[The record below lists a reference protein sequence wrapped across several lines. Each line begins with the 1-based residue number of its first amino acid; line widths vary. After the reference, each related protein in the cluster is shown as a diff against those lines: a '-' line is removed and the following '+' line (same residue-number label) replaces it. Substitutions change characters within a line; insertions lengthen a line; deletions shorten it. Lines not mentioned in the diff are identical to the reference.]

1 MSRGVVVEF
10 VRSRSRSNV
19 WAQPVAFLLP
29 LLFPSLSLFL
39 FHQHTPSLSLSLLLK
54 SLCTLIHKPCL
65 CHVIQHFKY
74 TAHFLPA
81 TECPKAGKTGSKN
94 LRFQLAEPPPPPP
107 TPPPPLT
114 PTPLFLCLKVCV
126 SLFTFTPSTAYCQS
140 TLFLLDF
147 NCVAICFEFL
157 NLFILSSPSK
167 DRPKPTHVRARERRV
182 CVRTAALVKQ
192 WLTHRHTQTH
202 TRRRGLHTFGDIGV
216 SFWHLLHV
224 YNALTLGLRPANV
237 GVRGPR
243 ANRGLLSGLLW
254 LNVPDGIE
262 INPSI
267 PVTQGDGNNSLK
279 PSNAI
284 LVVPILRFPFNMS
297 I

>member
-107 TPPPPLT
+107 TPPLT
-114 PTPLFLCLKVCV
+114 PTPLFLCLKVCL

-147 NCVAICFEFL
+147 NCVAVCFEFL

>member
-1 MSRGVVVEF
+1 MSRGGVVVEF

-147 NCVAICFEFL
+147 NCVAVCFEFL

-216 SFWHLLHV
+216 SF
-224 YNALTLGLRPANV
+224 
-237 GVRGPR
+237 
-243 ANRGLLSGLLW
+243 
-254 LNVPDGIE
+254 
-262 INPSI
+262 
-267 PVTQGDGNNSLK
+267 
-279 PSNAI
+279 
-284 LVVPILRFPFNMS
+284 
-297 I
+297 